1 LEKHDEVIASLKRM
15 EENQVKALLAQEQQI
30 GFARAQLERS
40 EKAVSESL
48 ALQRLASARQAQIR
62 NVALPLIL
70 VLLALLGYLL
80 IKWRML

>member
-1 LEKHDEVIASLKRM
+1 LEEHDQIIALLKRI
-15 EENQVKALLAQEQQI
+15 EENQQKALLAQEQQI

-48 ALQRLASARQAQIR
+48 ALQRASVARQKEIR

-70 VLLALLGYLL
+70 ALLALLGYLL